1 MALLR
6 SGVLVGA
13 YTMAS
18 RILGFVRDVMIAV
31 VLGAGPVADAFV
43 VAFRF
48 PNLFRN
54 LVAEGAFSVAF
65 VPLYSRAVEER
76 GQKGALAFA
85 GEVLAVLLTALALVT
100 IAALATMPWLMA
112 VIAPGFVGTPA
123 KYQLAVELTRITFP
137 YLLCMALVALLGGML
152 NSHFRFAAAA
162 VAPVLLNLT
171 LIAALLLL
179 PSGLAPSPGHA
190 LAWAVVVAGIGQFLW
205 LAASAARHGLLPS
218 LPRPRLTP
226 AVRRLL
232 RLMLPG
238 AFGAGV
244 IQINIVIATMI
255 ASLLPTGAVAGL
267 YYADRLYQLP
277 LGVIGTAIGTVLLP
291 ELARKLRAGDES
303 GAMLSQNRALEAAL
317 LFTLPAAAALAAI
330 ATPITMVLFQH
341 GAFGPEATRTTAA
354 ALAAFAIGLPAYV
367 IVKAL
372 APAFFAREDTV
383 TPVRAAVIAVVTNIV
398 LSLALIR
405 PLGPTGI
412 ALATS
417 LAAWVNAAGLAFS
430 LWRHAHLPLDA
441 AFRRRVPRI
450 VLASVALAVGL
461 HLGARTLSMAF
472 AGGLPFKIAG
482 LAALVGGGALL
493 YGALVLALG
502 AVELALVKR
511 LTGLAGKAGA
521 PLDRP

>member
-6 SGVLVGA
+6 SSALVGA

-18 RILGFVRDVMIAV
+18 RILGFVRDMMIAAA
-31 VLGAGPVADAFV
+31 LGAGPVADAFV

-76 GQKGALAFA
+76 GHQGAMVFA

-100 IAALATMPWLMA
+100 VAALAAMPWLMA
-112 VIAPGFVGTPA
+112 LIAPGFLSSPE
-123 KYQLAVELTRITFP
+123 KYALAVELTRITFP
-137 YLLCMALVALLGGML
+137 YLLCMALVALLGGVL

-171 LIAALLLL
+171 LIAALLL
-179 PSGLAPSPGHA
+179 PRRWSTTPGHA
-190 LAWAVVVAGIGQFLW
+190 LAWAVVMAGIGQFLW
-205 LAASAARHGLLPS
+205 LAWSAARHRLLPS

-226 AVRRLL
+226 AVRRLM

-244 IQINIVIATMI
+244 IQINIVVATMI

-291 ELARKLRAGDES
+291 ELSRKLRAGDEQ
-303 GAMLSQNRALEAAL
+303 GAGQSQNRALEFAL

-330 ATPITMVLFQH
+330 ATPIVSVLFQH
-341 GAFGPEATRTTAA
+341 GAFGPEATRMTAA
-354 ALAAFAIGLPAYV
+354 ALTAFALGLPAYV

-372 APAFFAREDTV
+372 APAFFAREDTA
-383 TPVRAAVIAVVTNIV
+383 TPVRAAVLAVVTNIV
-398 LSLALIR
+398 LSLALLH

-417 LAAWVNAAGLAFS
+417 LAAWVNAAALAVS
-430 LWRHAHLPLDA
+430 LWRHAHLALDA
-441 AFRRRVPRI
+441 GFRRRVPRI
-450 VLASVALAVGL
+450 ALASAAMASCLVLAARALGSAL
-461 HLGARTLSMAF
+461 
-472 AGGLPFKIAG
+472 AGGLALKIAA
-482 LAALVGGGALL
+482 LAALVAGGIVLYSAL
-493 YGALVLALG
+493 ALGLG

-511 LTGLAGKAGA
+511 VLGGWRQRSS
-521 PLDRP
+521 P

>member
-6 SGVLVGA
+6 SSALVGA

-18 RILGFVRDVMIAV
+18 RILGFVRDMMIAAA
-31 VLGAGPVADAFV
+31 LGAGPVADAFV

-76 GQKGALAFA
+76 GHQGAMVFA

-100 IAALATMPWLMA
+100 VAALAAMPWLMA
-112 VIAPGFVGTPA
+112 LIAPGFLSSPE
-123 KYQLAVELTRITFP
+123 KYALAVELTRITFP
-137 YLLCMALVALLGGML
+137 YLLCMALVALLGGVL

-162 VAPVLLNLT
+162 AAPVLLNLT
-171 LIAALLLL
+171 LIAALLL
-179 PSGLAPSPGHA
+179 PRRWSTTPGHA
-190 LAWAVVVAGIGQFLW
+190 LAWAVVMAGIGQFLW
-205 LAASAARHGLLPS
+205 LAWSAARHRLLPS

-226 AVRRLL
+226 AVRRLM

-244 IQINIVIATMI
+244 IQINIVVATMI

-291 ELARKLRAGDES
+291 ELSRKLRAGDEQ
-303 GAMLSQNRALEAAL
+303 GAGQSQNRALEFAL

-330 ATPITMVLFQH
+330 ATPIVSVLFQH
-341 GAFGPEATRTTAA
+341 GAFGPEATRMTAA
-354 ALAAFAIGLPAYV
+354 ALTAFALGLPAYV

-372 APAFFAREDTV
+372 APAFFAREDTA
-383 TPVRAAVIAVVTNIV
+383 TPVRAAVLAVVTNIV
-398 LSLALIR
+398 LSLALLH

-417 LAAWVNAAGLAFS
+417 LAAWVNAAALAVS
-430 LWRHAHLPLDA
+430 LWRHAHLALDA
-441 AFRRRVPRI
+441 GFRRRVPRI
-450 VLASVALAVGL
+450 ALASAAMASCLVLAARALGSAL
-461 HLGARTLSMAF
+461 
-472 AGGLPFKIAG
+472 AGGLALKIAA
-482 LAALVGGGALL
+482 LAALVAGGIVL
-493 YGALVLALG
+493 YGALALGLG

-511 LTGLAGKAGA
+511 VLGGWRQRGS
-521 PLDRP
+521 P

>member
-6 SGVLVGA
+6 SGALVGA
-13 YTMAS
+13 YTLAS
-18 RILGFVRDVMIAV
+18 RILGFVRDVMIAA

-76 GQKGALAFA
+76 GAEGARTFA
-85 GEVLAVLLTALALVT
+85 GQVLAVLLATLALVT
-100 IAALATMPWLMA
+100 IAALAAMPWLMA
-112 VIAPGFVGTPA
+112 VIAPGFIETPA

-162 VAPVLLNLT
+162 AAPVLLNIT
-171 LIAALLLL
+171 LIAALLLAV
-179 PSGLAPSPGHA
+179 GLRVAPGHA

-205 LAASAARHGLLPS
+205 LAAAAARQGLLPT

-226 AVRRLL
+226 DVRRLL
-232 RLMLPG
+232 ALMLPG

-244 IQINIVIATMI
+244 IQINIVVATMI
-255 ASLLPTGAVAGL
+255 ASLLPTGAVASL

-291 ELARKLRAGDES
+291 ELARKLRSHDPA

-317 LFTLPAAAALAAI
+317 LLTLPAAAALAAI
-330 ATPITMVLFQH
+330 ATPITAVLFQH
-341 GAFGPEATRTTAA
+341 GAFGAAATRTTAA
-354 ALAAFAIGLPAYV
+354 ALAAFALGLPAYV

-383 TPVRAAVIAVVTNIV
+383 TPVRAAVVAVVTNVV
-398 LSLALIR
+398 LSLLLIR

-417 LAAWVNAAGLAFS
+417 LAAWVNACGLALS
-430 LWRHAHLPLDA
+430 LWRHEHLILDA
-441 AFRRRVPRI
+441 GFRRRVPRI
-450 VLASVALAVGL
+450 VAASVAMAVCL
-461 HLGARTLSMAF
+461 RLGVHSLGNAF
-472 AGGLPFKIAG
+472 AAGLAYKIAA
-482 LAALVGGGALL
+482 LAALVSGGAAC
-493 YGALVLALG
+493 YGVLALLLG
-502 AVELALVKR
+502 AVELELVKR
-511 LTGLAGKAGA
+511 FIRLAGRRGA